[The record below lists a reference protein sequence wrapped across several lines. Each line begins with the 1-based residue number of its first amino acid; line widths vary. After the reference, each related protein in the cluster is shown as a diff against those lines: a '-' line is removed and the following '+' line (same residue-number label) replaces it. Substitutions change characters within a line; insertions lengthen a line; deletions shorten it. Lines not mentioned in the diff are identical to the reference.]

1 MKVVLMVD
9 LTAQKKVELM
19 VFSKV
24 VMLVEGKNVL

>member
-19 VFSKV
+19 VFLKV
-24 VMLVEGKNVL
+24 EMLVEGKNVL

>member
-24 VMLVEGKNVL
+24 AMLVEGKNVL

>member
-24 VMLVEGKNVL
+24 EMLVEGKNVL